1 YEQFV
6 LPAKTAVPSVKAA
19 HPALTVDQNEQTLT
33 VTGTNFTA
41 IFDKR
46 KGQFISYNYE
56 HTELLASG
64 FRPNFWRAVTDNDLG
79 NKLHERCQTWR
90 QASLGQHV
98 QNISVQ
104 PQIDFVII
112 SVELALDNSLAS
124 CYVTYTLYNDGEM
137 KIEQSLAPSET
148 MPEIPEIGML
158 FMMNAAFD
166 SLTWYGRG
174 PHENYWDRKTGAKLA
189 LHKGSVK
196 EQVTPYLRPQECGN
210 KTDVRWATIT
220 NDQGRGFLIKGLP
233 TVELNALPYSPFEL
247 EAYDH
252 FYKLPSSDSVT
263 VRVNYKQMGV
273 GGDDSWGAKTH
284 PDYTLYANRS
294 YTNTF
299 TLKPL

>member
-1 YEQFV
+1 MSNVASSKFR
-6 LPAKTAVPSVKAA
+6 AA
-19 HPALTVDQNEQTLT
+19 REKV
-33 VTGTNFTA
+33 
-41 IFDKR
+41 
-46 KGQFISYNYE
+46 
-56 HTELLASG
+56 
-64 FRPNFWRAVTDNDLG
+64 
-79 NKLHERCQTWR
+79 
-90 QASLGQHV
+90 
-98 QNISVQ
+98 SVQ

-112 SVELALDNSLAS
+112 SVELALDISLAS

-137 KIEQSLAPSET
+137 KIEQSLAPSES

-158 FMMNAAFD
+158 FTMDAAFD

-174 PHENYWDRKTGAKLA
+174 PHENYWDRKTGAKLG

-220 NDQGRGFLIKGLP
+220 NDQGRGFLLKGLP

-252 FYKLPSSDSVT
+252 FYKLPLSDSVT